1 MVAELEELKEENA
14 NIMRKIEIPSPS
26 KYQSL
31 HQTPSKYQTLHQTVN
46 HTDQSLLNATDIDL

>member
-26 KYQSL
+26 KYQ
-31 HQTPSKYQTLHQTVN
+31 TLQQTVN